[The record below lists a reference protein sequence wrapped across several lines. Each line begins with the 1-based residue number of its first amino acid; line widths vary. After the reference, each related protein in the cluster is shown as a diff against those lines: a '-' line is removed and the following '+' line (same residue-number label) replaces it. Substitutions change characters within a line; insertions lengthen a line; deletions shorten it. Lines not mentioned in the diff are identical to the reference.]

1 MVNLQGISRRIKSA
15 KNITQITKAMEM
27 VSASKMK
34 KAQDQALSA
43 RPFTEKLEEM
53 IRTVTFQLPDYRHPL
68 LTEKGQEKNIAIIV
82 VATNK
87 GLCGGINVNLFRELS
102 NWTKDKDPN
111 TNFQLITIGKKAK
124 KTIPGKNSKL
134 IARFND
140 IQETPSFEETRAIAG
155 LAIDEYT
162 KGTYDAV
169 YVVYPKFISTVR
181 SDTVIKQLLPIKKNN
196 LEASE
201 PVRKVSA
208 KYSIEPNAEAV
219 LDELIMYQVEMSL
232 YHIVLESRASEH
244 SARMVAMKNASDNA
258 RDLINDLTLD
268 YNQARQSHVTNELLD
283 VTSALMALED

>member
-1 MVNLQGISRRIKSA
+1 MVNLQGINRRIKSA

-34 KAQDQALSA
+34 KAQEQALSA

-53 IRTVTFQLPDYRHPL
+53 IRTVTFQLPDYKHPL
-68 LTEKGQEKNIAIIV
+68 LTEKNQEKNIAVII

-87 GLCGGINVNLFRELS
+87 GLCGGINVNLFREL
-102 NWTKDKDPN
+102 TKWANDKDPD

-124 KTIPGKNSKL
+124 KSIPGKNSKL

-140 IQETPSFEETRAIAG
+140 IEENPSFEETRAIAG

-162 KGTYDAV
+162 KGAYDAV
-169 YVVYPKFISTVR
+169 YVIYPKFISTIR
-181 SDTVIKQLLPIKKNN
+181 SDNIIKRLLPIKKDN
-196 LEASE
+196 LEEVS
-201 PVRKVSA
+201 KVNA

-219 LDELIMYQVEMSL
+219 LDELIVYQIEMSL

-258 RDLINDLTLD
+258 RDLINDLTLE

-283 VTSALMALED
+283 ATSALMALED